1 MDTNKKTQRQ
11 TFKNFPSFE
20 FVQIEKIL
28 RIDLIWFIFMTS
40 WGECLSRSLKMD
52 EMARFKIL
60 NIKLNSSMDRDSSA
74 DSIKQAQSLHI
85 LLRFASAALTEAI

>member
-1 MDTNKKTQRQ
+1 
-11 TFKNFPSFE
+11 
-20 FVQIEKIL
+20 
-28 RIDLIWFIFMTS
+28 
-40 WGECLSRSLKMD
+40 MD